1 MRHTEQRRVWVLTRV
16 LGGELTVA
24 EAAELLGLSE
34 RSIHRLRSRLER
46 DGPAGLVHGNRGR
59 ASPRRLDEAT
69 RARIL
74 ELAEEAYAGCN
85 DSHLADLLAEREGI
99 TISRQ
104 ALQRL
109 LRGAGRPSTRKR
121 RTPKHRSRRDRMPQ
135 EGLLLQTD
143 GSRHDWLEDR
153 GPWLTLVGY
162 IDDATGRVTA
172 ATFREQ
178 EDSAGYL
185 ETLLA
190 TIGRYG
196 VPGAIYHDRHAIFEP
211 SEAEPLTLEEQLV
224 DTRVPTQLGRT
235 FLELGIGSVRARS
248 PQAKGRV
255 ERLWGTLQDRLV
267 AELRIAGID
276 DRDGANAFLPAYLD
290 RHNRRFSVPASD
302 PAPAWARPPRGTRL
316 ERVCCFKYRRTVA
329 RDGTVRAGATTLQ
342 LPAKPNGRSR
352 AGQKVELHVLL
363 DGRMVVWDGQR
374 DLVTTSAPLDAVQ
387 LRALAHARVEVGEMP
402 RSAAT
407 ATAYKPDHPWRRVQP
422 GTKLHARIKAARD
435 GMTDSLSS

>member
-69 RARIL
+69 QARIL

-190 TIGRYG
+190 TIAAT
-196 VPGAIYHDRHAIFEP
+196 VC
-211 SEAEPLTLEEQLV
+211 
-224 DTRVPTQLGRT
+224 
-235 FLELGIGSVRARS
+235 
-248 PQAKGRV
+248 
-255 ERLWGTLQDRLV
+255 
-267 AELRIAGID
+267 
-276 DRDGANAFLPAYLD
+276 
-290 RHNRRFSVPASD
+290 
-302 PAPAWARPPRGTRL
+302 PAPSTTTATPSSSRP
-316 ERVCCFKYRRTVA
+316 K
-329 RDGTVRAGATTLQ
+329 
-342 LPAKPNGRSR
+342 RSR
-352 AGQKVELHVLL
+352 SRSRSSSSTRAS
-363 DGRMVVWDGQR
+363 RPSWAAPSSSWA
-374 DLVTTSAPLDAVQ
+374 SA
-387 LRALAHARVEVGEMP
+387 R
-402 RSAAT
+402 
-407 ATAYKPDHPWRRVQP
+407 
-422 GTKLHARIKAARD
+422 
-435 GMTDSLSS
+435 